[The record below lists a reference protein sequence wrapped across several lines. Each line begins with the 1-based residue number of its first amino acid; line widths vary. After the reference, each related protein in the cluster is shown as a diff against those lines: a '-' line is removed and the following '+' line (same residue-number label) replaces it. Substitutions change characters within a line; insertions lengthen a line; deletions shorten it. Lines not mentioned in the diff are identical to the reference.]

1 MSVPDAWICPAPG
14 LDRGANPINP
24 KTRKRR
30 TMMKRGRF
38 LGGMLI
44 GLLILLGLALTG
56 CGGGE
61 ATDPAKSR
69 EAAILEGAVFVD
81 FEGNEVQLADYAGKF
96 VLIDFWETWCGPCLQ
111 VFPAMQQLREE
122 YPEDFV
128 MLAVTVGMSDTK
140 EDALGFIEENEYDFT
155 WLYDENEVFVELG
168 AQGIPF
174 KAYIGPDGE
183 VIDIE
188 MGSRGKEG
196 DYNVAKAK
204 IMKAFAEGSDADAE
218 TE

>member
-1 MSVPDAWICPAPG
+1 MRDAG
-14 LDRGANPINP
+14 RGASPINP
-24 KTRKRR
+24 KQNTRQYNEEYNEESETRK
-30 TMMKRGRF
+30 TMRNTVRNTGYG
-38 LGGMLI
+38 LIWMLAV
-44 GLLILLGLALTG
+44 LGLAMAG

-61 ATDPAKSR
+61 ATDKAESR
-69 EAAILEGAVFVD
+69 EAAILEAAVFVD
-81 FEGNEVQLADYAGKF
+81 FEGNEVRLADYEGKF

-140 EDALGFIEENEYDFT
+140 EDALGFIAENEYDFT

-168 AQGIPF
+168 GQGIPF
-174 KAYIGPDGE
+174 KAYVGPDGE
-183 VIDIE
+183 LLDVE

-204 IMKAFAEGSDADAE
+204 IMKAFDADTE